1 MIRLIIHQKVQ
12 EAISYWLIAVVQLAV
27 ICLLLL
33 MFIVVKYYMKQFHA
47 YYHISIERGVG

>member
-1 MIRLIIHQKVQ
+1 MIRLRIHQKVQ

-33 MFIVVKYYMKQFHA
+33 MVIVVKYYMKQFHA
-47 YYHISIERGVG
+47 CYHISIERGVG